1 MRSVDVVFPASM
13 CAIIPMLRVSS
24 SLNALPI
31 APGTAF
37 FSPACVATASLTP
50 TTYSLLAPFLPAI
63 VCERLVRFRH
73 TMHVFLL
80 LHRSAARVR
89 RVNQLVRE
97 LVHHGLT
104 RAFPRILQQPA
115 NRERLP
121 AERIHFHRNLV
132 VRAANATRLHF
143 QQRLHVLD
151 GFLEN
156 FQRIVVGLLR
166 HLIHRAVKHALR
178 RRLLAFPHHR
188 ADELLHNVAGIHR
201 IGRLHSPENKS
212 FAWHCSLSLLQT
224 FFCLTS
230 PPRPWAASL
239 HTSIVPACD
248 SPRPRHPTF
257 RARCDSALRANPS
270 HGPRAPARSS
280 APASYG
286 QRREYKSSLR
296 SHSSSEHA
304 PLCAV
309 LSSASLASA
318 CTRECT
324 RRASPDIPPAPAT
337 SSSSGPLHVPSLPV
351 AKTSAQS
358 SLYRAH
364 EFSRLSQGA
373 HTKSRERSPVL
384 KGLLRIRRYHQ
395 QETPYALQEVERLS
409 WLQFGEAYSALRGWR
424 PIPAALLSHSVLL
437 CSGTEDN
444 SLPTHRLQTSWSR
457 PTQGKCFPDK
467 HRSIGNKTHPVKSFA
482 TLAQLYLWKSITW
495 QHSCLRRTPEA
506 TPHLLPMPYLETV
519 SLAVNSKI
527 PRQLPLSH

>member
-1 MRSVDVVFPASM
+1 M
-13 CAIIPMLRVSS
+13 CAMIPMLRVSS

-31 APGTAF
+31 VPETAF
-37 FSPACVATASLTP
+37 FSPVRVAIASLTK
-50 TTYSLLAPFLPAI
+50 TTHSLPAI
-63 VCERLVRFRH
+63 MRECLVRFRH
-73 TMHVFLL
+73 AVHVFLL
-80 LHRSAARVR
+80 LHRPAARIGR
-89 RVNQLVRE
+89 INQLIRE
-97 LVHHGLT
+97 LVHHRLA
-104 RAFPRILQQPA
+104 RALPRILQQPA
-115 NRERLP
+115 NRQRLP
-121 AERIHFHRNLV
+121 AE
-132 VRAANATRLHF
+132 RLHF

-151 GFLEN
+151 GLLEN

-239 HTSIVPACD
+239 HTSNVPACD

-257 RARCDSALRANPS
+257 RARCDSALPANPS
-270 HGPRAPARSS
+270 HGRRAPVRSS
-280 APASYG
+280 APAG
-286 QRREYKSSLR
+286 CGRRREYKSSLQW
-296 SHSSSEHA
+296 HSSGEHA

-309 LSSASLASA
+309 PSSVSSASA

-324 RRASPDIPPAPAT
+324 RRASPDIPPAQAT
-337 SSSSGPLHVPSLPV
+337 SSSSGPLHVPSLPA

-395 QETPYALQEVERLS
+395 QETPYALQEVEQLS
-409 WLQFGEAYSALRGWR
+409 WLQSGEAYSALRGWR

-444 SLPTHRLQTSWSR
+444 SLPTQRLQANWSR

-467 HRSIGNKTHPVKSFA
+467 HRSIGNKARPVKYFDTFA
-482 TLAQLYLWKSITW
+482 
-495 QHSCLRRTPEA
+495 
-506 TPHLLPMPYLETV
+506 
-519 SLAVNSKI
+519 
-527 PRQLPLSH
+527 